1 MKPIYN
7 RAMHI
12 VSIVF
17 IVGGN
22 FCLLIVF
29 GLLESKRLLQDDDA
43 PNTEEVLV
51 AADDLVARFHM
62 NK

>member
-1 MKPIYN
+1 
-7 RAMHI
+7 MHI